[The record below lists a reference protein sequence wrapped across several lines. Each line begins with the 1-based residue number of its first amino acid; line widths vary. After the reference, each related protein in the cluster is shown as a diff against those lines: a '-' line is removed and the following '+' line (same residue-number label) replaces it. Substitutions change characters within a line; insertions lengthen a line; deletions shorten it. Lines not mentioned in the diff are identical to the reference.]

1 MFNFYNSA
9 IFRISFSFCFLLL
22 IGCVPKPNG
31 MSIIDTALFSN
42 YFLSNSSSILKIRV
56 QGLASGSSFTVSNQD
71 SENLTIDSNGD
82 FEFPKKKPKFS
93 SFTVSVV
100 SQPVSSPHQTCVI
113 TNPTGTIGLGT
124 TLVEINCGTSFFNVS
139 LHVFGIAGTATGN
152 LSLRSGNVDTLSVT
166 GDGDYTFAG
175 QVPDA
180 GTYSVSI
187 LSSPNQHNC
196 IIEAVPPANG
206 TINNAPVTLNVN
218 CLSLVDASPIN
229 QTAMNDTDSIQ
240 LTFSKPVT
248 PLSCNFTA
256 PTPTP
261 SSGAC
266 SSNLGPSAIPLAALN
281 YTGNV
286 VTIHPNVNWPGG
298 LNQCIQLSGCTES
311 GTNRPF
317 QIMSPIRYGVA
328 ATNQIKYVRPGG
340 AGAGSCSTI
349 ATACGEI
356 QYAINQC
363 TTATPCFVLVSQ
375 GTYSMISMSQR
386 ILLKDKLQL
395 LGGFRNDFLARDS
408 AAFPSIIRD
417 DVGFGGCGSS
427 DFGICTPIAAGTFT
441 MNSNILI
448 QGFTIITNSNNPWST
463 GLWLSNLNTG
473 AFSLILNGNL
483 LLGSTDTTSAYSL
496 FIVRSAIYASNVGPN
511 FVVSGNYILGGS
523 GSSLSAG
530 MRILEGTQGVISN
543 NFISGGSHLNVNDG
557 LDFSLGI
564 MINNSIENTT
574 QALRIVNN
582 IFNSHHITSAVP
594 VTAASSAAV
603 QALWINSPNFIF
615 INNTIYGGSG
625 TNRSYGIHHQAISNP
640 INVNVINNQIITNP
654 SATTSTCL
662 NFDANPM
669 SAASNIAGNNFVGC
683 STPVDSNGTAF
694 KLCGAE
700 PSALLNSFTCFAPL
714 TNATQKNFSHNPVF
728 DNPTSATNVFKL
740 SATSRCNSVYGGI
753 DPGYGPPIQ
762 PLYQTDLLG
771 NVRTNNTTPASPV
784 PLGSFGYSIG
794 AIEFNGNCAP

>member
-1 MFNFYNSA
+1 
-9 IFRISFSFCFLLL
+9 
-22 IGCVPKPNG
+22 

-42 YFLSNSSSILKIRV
+42 YFFANSSSVLKLRV
-56 QGLASGSSFTVSNQD
+56 QGLASGASFTISNQD
-71 SENLTIDSNGD
+71 SENLTIDGNGD
-82 FEFPKKKPKFS
+82 FEFPKKKSKFS
-93 SFTVSVV
+93 GYTVSIVL
-100 SQPVSSPHQTCVI
+100 QPVSTPNQTCVI
-113 TNPTGTIGLGT
+113 TNPTGTVGLGSN
-124 TLVEINCGTSFFNVS
+124 LVEINCGTSFFNVS
-139 LHVFGIAGTATGN
+139 LNVFGIAASATGN
-152 LSLRSGNVDTLSVT
+152 LSLRSGNVDTLNITV
-166 GDGDYTFAG
+166 DGNYSFAG
-175 QVPDA
+175 KVPDT
-180 GTYSVSI
+180 GTYAVSI
-187 LSSPNQHNC
+187 LSSPTQHNC
-196 IIEAVPPANG
+196 VIETAPPATG

-218 CLSLVDASPIN
+218 CLSLMSSNPIN
-229 QTAMNDTDSIQ
+229 QTVVNDGASIQ
-240 LTFSKPVT
+240 FTFSKPVT
-248 PLSCNFTA
+248 PSSCNFTA

-261 SSGAC
+261 SSGPC
-266 SSNLGPSAIPLAALN
+266 SSNLALSALALN
-281 YTGNV
+281 APNYSGNT
-286 VTIHPNVNWPGG
+286 VTIYPNTTWPGG
-298 LNQCIQLSGCTES
+298 LDQCVQLSGCTES

-317 QIMSPIRYGVA
+317 QITSPARFGIA

-356 QYAINQC
+356 QYAIGQC

-395 LGGFRNDFLARDS
+395 LGGFRNDFLARDI

-427 DFGICTPIAAGTFT
+427 DFGTCTPIAGGTFT

-448 QGFTIITNSNNPWST
+448 QGFTVITNSNNPWST

-473 AFSLILNGNL
+473 AFSLILSDNT

-511 FVVSGNYILGGS
+511 FVVTGNYILGGS

-543 NFISGGSHLNVNDG
+543 NYISGGSHLNVNDG

-574 QALRIVNN
+574 QSLRLVNN
-582 IFNSHHITSAVP
+582 IFNSYHITSTTP
-594 VTAASSAAV
+594 VTAASSSAV
-603 QALWINSPNFIF
+603 QALSINSPNFIF

-625 TNRSYGIHHQAISNP
+625 TNRSYGIHHQSTSSPLNL
-640 INVNVINNQIITNP
+640 NVINNQVITNP
-654 SATTSTCL
+654 GATTSKCM
-662 NFDANPM
+662 NYDVNSI
-669 SAASNIAGNNFVGC
+669 SAASNIAGNNLIGC
-683 STPVDSNGTAF
+683 GTQVDANGTPF

-700 PSALLNSFTCFAPL
+700 PNALLNSFNCITPL
-714 TNATQKNFSHNPVF
+714 TNATQKNFSHNPIF
-728 DNPTSATNVFKL
+728 DNSTSATDVFKP
-740 SATSRCNSVYGGI
+740 SASSRCNSVYGGI
-753 DPGYGPPIQ
+753 DPGYAPPIRQ
-762 PLYQTDLLG
+762 LYQMDLFG
-771 NVRTNNTTPASPV
+771 NARTNNTTPTSPV